1 MEYKGADIYKI
12 YLDDR
17 EIELSKYDIEKI
29 FIEYNEYNAND
40 NAQKN
45 SLSIFEPRKYYKK
58 SYIKS
63 LFQKYYDENKTKK
76 EIFTKISLELKISY
90 KAVEKAYYSK

>member
-1 MEYKGADIYKI
+1 MEYQGADVYKF
-12 YLDDR
+12 YLDGR

-29 FIEYNEYNAND
+29 FMEYNEYNSHD
-40 NAQKN
+40 YEQKN
-45 SLSIFEPRKYYKK
+45 LLKIFEPRKYNKK

-63 LFQKYYDENKTKK
+63 LFKKYYDENKTKK
-76 EIFTKISLELKISY
+76 EVFTKISLELKISY